1 MEVTLSAETKAV
13 ARLLIDIFNR
23 GTLNDADGLLSSNY
37 VYRGPGGDVHG
48 AAGWK
53 QLARMYRT
61 AFPDVIMTIDEQI
74 AEGDKVVTRFTAR
87 GTHRGELAGV
97 AASGRLVTVPCL
109 TIDRIVGG
117 QIVETFEL
125 FDQLGMFQAIG
136 TLPALSASA

>member
-1 MEVTLSAETKAV
+1 MSAETKAV

>member
-1 MEVTLSAETKAV
+1 MEVTMSAETKAV

-53 QLARMYRT
+53 QLAQMYRT

>member
-1 MEVTLSAETKAV
+1 MSADPKAV

-23 GTLNDADGLLSSNY
+23 GTLNDADTVLASNY
-37 VYRGPGGDVHG
+37 TYRGPGGDVHG

-53 QLARMYRT
+53 QLAQMYRT
-61 AFPDVIMTIDEQI
+61 AFPDVVMTVDEQI

-87 GTHRGELAGV
+87 GTHRGPLAGV
-97 AASGRLVTVPCL
+97 APSGRFVTVPCL

-117 QIVETFEL
+117 RIVESFEL

-136 TLPALSASA
+136 TLPALSTSA

>member
-1 MEVTLSAETKAV
+1 MEVTVSADNKAV

-23 GTLNDADGLLSSNY
+23 GTLDDADTVLASNFS
-37 VYRGPGGDVHG
+37 YRGPGGELHG

-53 QLARMYRT
+53 QLARMYRD

-87 GTHRGELAGV
+87 GTHRGELGGV
-97 AASGRLVTVPCL
+97 APSGRFVTVPGI
-109 TIDRIVGG
+109 TVDRIAGG
-117 QIVETFEL
+117 RIVESIEL

-136 TLPALSASA
+136 TLPALTASA

>member
-1 MEVTLSAETKAV
+1 MSAETKAV

-53 QLARMYRT
+53 QLAQMYRT

>member
-1 MEVTLSAETKAV
+1 MSADPKAV

-23 GTLNDADGLLSSNY
+23 GTLDDADSVLASNY
-37 VYRGPGGDVHG
+37 TYRGPGGDVHG

-53 QLARMYRT
+53 QMAQMYRT
-61 AFPDVIMTIDEQI
+61 AFPDVVMTVDEQI

-97 AASGRLVTVPCL
+97 PPSGRFVTVPCL
-109 TIDRIVGG
+109 AIDRIVSG
-117 QIVETFEL
+117 QIVESFEL

-136 TLPALSASA
+136 TLPAIAASA